1 MFGITKRQVSKLLVM
16 VGSAGLLMGN
26 EKCEQQQPIAKPRS
40 LKKIVELGNMKSSP
54 FLIPS
59 GGSFDFQFVANQQL
73 YGEIAESGQFTV
85 RNAPTISGDPSNPT
99 NENPISLT
107 PGDQKLLAKSMSE
120 AKQSD
125 FRAEFSRTAW
135 CMVNLPQ
142 AKLGGSVNAF
152 ELIGG
157 GGLSIGFNQNGNVGS
172 GLGVGGDFDVEYA
185 QLDVSMNALPPLGKS
200 RLADVNINA
209 KQTKTKVSFKIN
221 FGAFGVGPR
230 YYYQTPLASVTK
242 TALQKGV
249 DSLATSMAKDK
260 WYSRVFMDHD
270 THVTIVGGRDVNLE
284 VGDRLRIYNEEYAWS
299 GEPCNSQYLGS
310 VGLGEDS
317 YYATVEVV
325 SVGDELSR
333 VKVVEFAPNSMQR
346 RAVVGGKVVLD
357 KLHEEIEAAKKA
369 ASSATPA
376 QTVAKAQ
383 KTKKN

>member
-1 MFGITKRQVSKLLVM
+1 MSGFCNKAIKVIVL
-16 VGSAGLLMGN
+16 VGSAGVMMGN
-26 EKCEQQQPIAKPRS
+26 QKCEQQPQAKART
-40 LKKIVELGNMKSSP
+40 LKKIVEMGAMKSSP
-54 FLIPS
+54 FLVPG

-73 YGEIAESGQFTV
+73 YGVIAESGDFTV
-85 RNAPTISGDPSNPT
+85 RNAPTISGDPTNPEV
-99 NENPISLT
+99 ENPISLT
-107 PGDQKLLAKSMSE
+107 PGDEKLLAKSMSE

-152 ELIGG
+152 EMIGG
-157 GGLSIGFNQNGNVGS
+157 GGITVGFSPNGNS

-185 QLDVSMNALPPLGKS
+185 QLDVSMHALPPLGKS

-221 FGAFGVGPR
+221 FGAFGVGPK

-242 TALQKGV
+242 TALKTGV
-249 DSLATSMAKDK
+249 TSLATAMSKDK
-260 WYSRVFMDHD
+260 WYTRVFMDHD

-284 VGDRLRIYNEEYAWS
+284 VGDRLRIYNEEYAWA

-346 RAVVGGKVVLD
+346 RALVGGKVVLD
-357 KLHEEIEAAKKA
+357 KLREQIEAEKQAQL
-369 ASSATPA
+369 A
-376 QTVAKAQ
+376 QTTAP
-383 KTKKN
+383 KKKLKKG